1 MKIAIF
7 ASIWAQNLW
16 DELILKNEIKVLRE
30 KYWKTSPLTH
40 HPGGP
45 SLEQSSIHL
54 DLLKGEGDNKDLKF
68 IVFSYDT
75 KNPFFEAEDIEYKE
89 YFPIWLKNPKNIF
102 KNIKNFFV
110 FLWTIFTCNLIVIW
124 WWGLFFDN
132 EAWNKKNPLDLWIFR
147 MRFFNF
153 FLKKI
158 YFFRIWLSIKKQESF
173 EKIYKI
179 FSGKRKIIE
188 VRDNYSL
195 KVLQD
200 LGIEGVIKKYDP
212 VFWNSWKS
220 IDEILNK
227 KVCIKKIF
235 KNFNIKDLQTIDFKN
250 KKVGI
255 AFRSGYLTKD
265 PELEILM
272 VKEIIEFIQKFWAK
286 VVFLPHSFSK
296 QDILSNDFEWM
307 KLIAS
312 KLKDIEIAWS
322 MQETYD
328 FYRNK
333 KLDLV
338 LAQRLHSII
347 LSQVYEI
354 PFIWISY
361 SKKTSELLNELK

>member
-16 DELILKNEIKVLRE
+16 DELILKNEIKILRE
-30 KYWKTSPLTH
+30 KYKYKNPR
-40 HPGGP
+40 
-45 SLEQSSIHL
+45 
-54 DLLKGEGDNKDLKF
+54 F
-68 IVFSYDT
+68 IVFSYDY
-75 KNPFFEAEDIEYKE
+75 KNLFFEAQNIEYKE

-102 KNIKNFFV
+102 KNIKNFFL
-110 FLWTIFTCNLIVIW
+110 FIKETISADLIVVW
-124 WWGLFFDN
+124 WWWLFFDN

-147 MRFFNF
+147 MKFFNF

-212 VFWNSWKS
+212 VFWDSWKS

-235 KNFNIKDLQTIDFKN
+235 KNFNIKDLQTIDFEN
-250 KKVGI
+250 KIVGI

-272 VKEIIEFIQKFWAK
+272 IKEIIEFIQKSWAK
-286 VVFLPHSFSK
+286 VIFIPHSFSK

-307 KLIAS
+307 KLVAS
-312 KLKDIEIAWS
+312 KLKNLEIAWT

-354 PFIWISY
+354 PFVWISY
-361 SKKTSELLNELK
+361 SKKTSEILNELK

>member
-16 DELILKNEIKVLRE
+16 DELILKNEIKILRE
-30 KYWKTSPLTH
+30 KYKSKNPR
-40 HPGGP
+40 
-45 SLEQSSIHL
+45 
-54 DLLKGEGDNKDLKF
+54 F
-68 IVFSYDT
+68 IVFSYEP
-75 KNPFFEAEDIEYKE
+75 KNSFFKASDIEYKE

-102 KNIKNFFV
+102 KNIKNFFL
-110 FLWTIFTCNLIVIW
+110 FIKETISADLIVVW
-124 WWGLFFDN
+124 WWWLFFDN

-147 MRFFNF
+147 MKFFNF

-200 LGIEGVIKKYDP
+200 LGIEGIIKKYDP
-212 VFWNSWKS
+212 VFWDSWKS

-235 KNFNIKDLQTIDFKN
+235 KNFNIKDLQTIDFEN
-250 KKVGI
+250 KIVGI

-272 VKEIIEFIQKFWAK
+272 IKEIIEFIQKSWAK
-286 VVFLPHSFSK
+286 VIFIPHSFSK

-307 KLIAS
+307 KLVAS
-312 KLKDIEIAWS
+312 KLKNLEIAWT

-354 PFIWISY
+354 PFVWISY
-361 SKKTSELLNELK
+361 SKKTSEILNELK

>member
-16 DELILKNEIKVLRE
+16 DELILKNEIKILKK
-30 KYWKTSPLTH
+30 KYKSKTPR
-40 HPGGP
+40 
-45 SLEQSSIHL
+45 
-54 DLLKGEGDNKDLKF
+54 F
-68 IVFSYDT
+68 IVFSYEP
-75 KNPFFEAEDIEYKE
+75 KNPFFKAQDIEYKE
-89 YFPIWLKNPKNIF
+89 YFPIWFKNLKNIF

-110 FLWTIFTCNLIVIW
+110 FLKETINADLIVIW
-124 WWGLFFDN
+124 GGGLFFDN
-132 EAWNKKNPLDLWIFR
+132 EFGNKKNPLDLWLWR
-147 MRFFNF
+147 MKFFHF
-153 FLKKI
+153 FLKKV
-158 YFFRIWLSIKKQESF
+158 YFFRIWLSIKKENSF

-179 FSGKRKIIE
+179 FAGKRKIIE

-200 LGIEGVIKKYDP
+200 LGIENVVKRYDP
-212 VFWNSWKS
+212 VFFDNWDNV
-220 IDEILNK
+220 EEVLNK
-227 KVCIKKIF
+227 KVSIKKIF
-235 KNFNIKDLQTIDFKN
+235 KNFTIKDLQWIDFEN
-250 KKVGI
+250 RKVWI

-272 VKEIIEFIQKFWAK
+272 VKEIIEFIQKNWWN

-312 KLKDIEIAWS
+312 KLKNIKIAWS

-354 PFIWISY
+354 PFVWISY